1 MKIVYCGN
9 NERGISCLEN
19 LLKFKKYKIELVI
32 THYKSSNG
40 YFRSIKEISKKNNL
54 IYINPKNINNKRIQL
69 KIRKIN
75 PDIMI
80 LVGYSQ
86 NILSEETFKI
96 PKFGTINLHASPLP
110 YYRGGSPL
118 NWMIINGEKKIG
130 ISIIQVDTGIDTG
143 PILAQKFFK
152 LSPNE
157 TINKLVKRV
166 NKLYPILLRKTLN
179 KINKLQI
186 KKIIQNRNEGTYF
199 PKRKPED
206 GQIKFNTHTSSE
218 IYRLVRALQYPYPGA
233 YFYYKK
239 NKIQI
244 YQVAINKTDFCAIPG
259 TIIKFNKN
267 NLIIRTNDTA
277 INIKKIVVNGIV
289 KKINHFKFRVGENV
303 L

>member
-32 THYKSSNG
+32 THYKSTNG

-96 PKFGTINLHASPLP
+96 PKFGTINLHAGPLP

-166 NKLYPILLRKTLN
+166 NKFYPILLRKTLK

-186 KKIIQNRNEGTYF
+186 KKITQNRNEGTYF

-218 IYRLVRALQYPYPGA
+218 IDRLVRALQYPYPGA

-244 YQVAINKTDFCAIPG
+244 YQVTINKTDFSAIPG
-259 TIIKFNKN
+259 TIIKFNNN

>member
-32 THYKSSNG
+32 THYKTSKG
-40 YFRSIKEISKKNNL
+40 YFRSIKEISQKNNL

-69 KIRKIN
+69 KIKKIN

-118 NWMIINGEKKIG
+118 NWMIINGEKEIG
-130 ISIIQVDTGIDTG
+130 ISIIQVDNGIDTG

-152 LSPNE
+152 LSSNE
-157 TINKLVKRV
+157 TINKLIRRV
-166 NKLYPILLRKTLN
+166 NKFYPILLRKTLK

-186 KKIIQNRNEGTYF
+186 KKIIQNRNKGTYF

-206 GQIKFNTHTSSE
+206 GEIKFNIHTSLN
-218 IYRLVRALQYPYPGA
+218 IDRLVRALQYPYPGA

-239 NKIQI
+239 IKIYI
-244 YQVAINKTDFCAIPG
+244 YQVTINKTDFSAIPG
-259 TIIKFNKN
+259 TIIKYNNN
-267 NLIIRTNDTA
+267 NLIIKTNDSA

-289 KKINHFKFRVGENV
+289 KNINHFKFKVGENV

>member
-166 NKLYPILLRKTLN
+166 NKFYPILLRKTLN

-186 KKIIQNRNEGTYF
+186 KK
-199 PKRKPED
+199 
-206 GQIKFNTHTSSE
+206 
-218 IYRLVRALQYPYPGA
+218 
-233 YFYYKK
+233 
-239 NKIQI
+239 
-244 YQVAINKTDFCAIPG
+244 
-259 TIIKFNKN
+259 
-267 NLIIRTNDTA
+267 
-277 INIKKIVVNGIV
+277 
-289 KKINHFKFRVGENV
+289 
-303 L
+303 